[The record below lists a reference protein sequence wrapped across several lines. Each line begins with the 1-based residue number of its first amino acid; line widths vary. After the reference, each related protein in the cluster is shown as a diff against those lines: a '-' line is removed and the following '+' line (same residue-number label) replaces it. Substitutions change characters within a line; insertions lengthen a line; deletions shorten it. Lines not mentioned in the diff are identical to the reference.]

1 MKRGLVLSGGAAW
14 GLANIG
20 VLKVMEREGFSFDCI
35 AGSSMGAIVAGAYAL
50 GISTDV
56 IEDTAA
62 KISLLNVARFASPPF
77 KEGFHGGLLRQK
89 LEAIL
94 SPVIGNARI
103 GDAKIPFVC
112 VAGKVMKPVSWEKI
126 VFPGFAEHF
135 TERITSYVFPP
146 ETRMID
152 AMLAS
157 SAIPVVFAPVHI
169 GSDTFVDL
177 VHFGAIP
184 ARQLHA
190 LHQPDITI
198 GTDTNPRYGMLR
210 RLLPAPWREFID
222 RGQAEIEADKEA
234 CDLVIEPRMP
244 APMFRFDRA
253 DDFIISGQ
261 LAAEKWLPE
270 LRQILDLADGK
281 PRDGV
286 S

>member
-20 VLKVMEREGFSFDCI
+20 VLRVLEREGFSFDSI

-50 GISTDV
+50 GISVDV

-62 KISLLNVARFASPPF
+62 KISLLNVASIVRPPF
-77 KEGFHGGLLRQK
+77 KQGLHGGLLRQK

-94 SPVIGNARI
+94 IPVIGNARI
-103 GDAKIPFVC
+103 GDVKIPFVC
-112 VAGKVMKPVSWEKI
+112 VAGKVVKPVSWEKI

-135 TERITSYVFPP
+135 SECIIPHVFSPD
-146 ETRMID
+146 TRMID
-152 AMLAS
+152 ALLAS
-157 SAIPVVFAPVHI
+157 SAIPVVFAPVRI
-169 GSDTFVDL
+169 GADEFVDL

-190 LHQPDITI
+190 LHAPDVVI

-222 RGQAEIEADKEA
+222 RGHTEIDADKEA

-261 LAAEKWLPE
+261 LAAEKRLPE
-270 LRQILDLADGK
+270 LRMILELGHEVPA
-281 PRDGV
+281 DGV

>member
-1 MKRGLVLSGGAAW
+1 MKRGLVLSGRAAW

-20 VLKVMEREGFSFDCI
+20 VLKVMKREGFAFDYV

-50 GISTDV
+50 GISIDV

-62 KISLLNVARFASPPF
+62 KISLLNVASIVRPPF
-77 KEGFHGGLLRQK
+77 QKGFHGGLLRQK

-94 SPVIGNARI
+94 SPIIGNARI

-112 VAGKVMKPVSWEKI
+112 IAGKVMKPVSWEKI
-126 VFPGFAEHF
+126 VFKGFAKHF
-135 TERITSYVFPP
+135 SECIIPYVFPP
-146 ETRMID
+146 ETTMID

-157 SAIPVVFAPVHI
+157 SAIPVVFAPVQI
-169 GSDTFVDL
+169 GNDTFVDL

-190 LHQPDITI
+190 LHAPDVII

-210 RLLPAPWREFID
+210 RVLPAPWREFID
-222 RGQAEIEADKEA
+222 RGHAEIDADKDT

-244 APMFRFDRA
+244 APIFRFDLA
-253 DDFIISGQ
+253 DDFIVSGQ
-261 LAAEKWLPE
+261 LAAEKRLPE
-270 LRQILDLADGK
+270 LRQILDASHDK
-281 PRDGV
+281 PRDGAW
-286 S
+286 

>member
-20 VLKVMEREGFSFDCI
+20 VLKVMEREGFRFDCI

-50 GISTDV
+50 GISIDV

-62 KISLLNVARFASPPF
+62 KISLLSVARFANPPF
-77 KEGFHGGLLRQK
+77 QHGFHGGLLRQK
-89 LEAIL
+89 LETIL
-94 SPVIGNARI
+94 SPIIGNARI
-103 GDAKIPFVC
+103 ADAKIPFVC

-126 VFPGFAEHF
+126 LFPGFAEHF
-135 TERITSYVFPP
+135 SECIVPYVFPP

-157 SAIPVVFAPVHI
+157 SAIPVVFAPVQI
-169 GSDTFVDL
+169 GSETFVDL
-177 VHFGAIP
+177 VHFGSIP
-184 ARQLHA
+184 ARQLRA
-190 LHQPDITI
+190 LHQPDVMI

-222 RGQAEIEADKEA
+222 RGHAEIEADKEA

-253 DDFIISGQ
+253 DDFIVSGQ
-261 LAAEKWLPE
+261 LAAEKRLPE
-270 LRQILDLADGK
+270 LRQILDAGDEKPSDGA
-281 PRDGV
+281 R
-286 S
+286 

>member
-20 VLKVMEREGFSFDCI
+20 VLKALQREGFEFDCI

-50 GISTDV
+50 GISIDV

-62 KISLLNVARFASPPF
+62 KISLLNVASLASPPF
-77 KEGFHGGLLRQK
+77 KQGFHGGLLRQK
-89 LEAIL
+89 LETIL
-94 SPVIGNARI
+94 SPVIGHARI
-103 GDAKIPFVC
+103 ADAKIPFVC

-126 VFPGFAEHF
+126 VFPGFADHF
-135 TERITSYVFPP
+135 SERIVPYVFPS

-157 SAIPVVFAPVHI
+157 SAIPVVFAPVQI
-169 GSDTFVDL
+169 GNETFVDL

-190 LHQPDITI
+190 LYAPDVII
-198 GTDTNPRYGMLR
+198 GTDTNPRYGILR
-210 RLLPAPWREFID
+210 RLLPTPWREFID
-222 RGQAEIEADKEA
+222 RGHTEIEADKEV
-234 CDLVIEPRMP
+234 CNLVIEPKMP

-253 DDFIISGQ
+253 DDFIVSGQ
-261 LAAEKWLPE
+261 LAAEKRLPE
-270 LRQILDLADGK
+270 LRKILDSGNEK
-281 PRDGV
+281 PSNGV
-286 S
+286 

>member
-20 VLKVMEREGFSFDCI
+20 VLRTLEREGFSFDCI

-50 GISTDV
+50 GISIDV

-62 KISLLNVARFASPPF
+62 KISLLNVASIAHPPF
-77 KEGFHGGLLRQK
+77 KQGFHGGLLRQK
-89 LEAIL
+89 LEVIL
-94 SPVIGNARI
+94 APIIGNAKI
-103 GDAKIPFVC
+103 ADTKIPFVC
-112 VAGKVMKPVSWEKI
+112 IAGKVMKPVSWEKI
-126 VFPGFAEHF
+126 IFPGFTEHF
-135 TERITSYVFPP
+135 SERIIPHVFPP

-152 AMLAS
+152 ALLAS
-157 SAIPVVFAPVHI
+157 SAIPVVFAPVKI
-169 GSDTFVDL
+169 GSDEFVDL

-184 ARQLHA
+184 ARQLRA
-190 LHQPDITI
+190 LYAPDVII

-210 RLLPAPWREFID
+210 RFLPAPWREFID
-222 RGQAEIEADKEA
+222 HGHSEIEADKQA

-253 DDFIISGQ
+253 DDFIVSGQ
-261 LAAEKWLPE
+261 MAAEKRLPE
-270 LRQILDLADGK
+270 LRMILESGHEV

-286 S
+286 